1 MVCISFVGI
10 IKTMIMNYRGAVRLS
25 KHVYGHLRVI
35 NIVKKLHA
43 NIVNAASNHDLTY
56 TSIL

>member
-35 NIVKKLHA
+35 NIVQFEIKKKLQA
-43 NIVNAASNHDLTY
+43 DIVNAASK
-56 TSIL
+56 S